1 MIQALNFVVHQS
13 RETTTQAMYEELKQM
28 SQHVLDF
35 SRSNAGM
42 GDRTLLALQCLIK
55 IYFRMSQKVDY
66 ELGIEDI
73 RSTIHLKGID
83 LAEHSL
89 HFKTLIRKFSE
100 PHLREGMVSHFFS
113 CLNRLTLFFFHQTVL
128 VHSYSSVVLDVIRG
142 VIERGN
148 RIKVI
153 TTEGM
158 PSHTG

>member
-1 MIQALNFVVHQS
+1 MIQALNFVVNQS

-28 SQHVLDF
+28 SQHVLNF
-35 SRSNAGM
+35 SRSNPLI

-100 PHLREGMVSHFFS
+100 PHLREGMVSATSFPG
-113 CLNRLTLFFFHQTVL
+113 LTKVLF
-128 VHSYSSVVLDVIRG
+128 
-142 VIERGN
+142 
-148 RIKVI
+148 
-153 TTEGM
+153 
-158 PSHTG
+158 